1 MNRLLALAVVAALCS
16 CGAASASR
24 ESPASSCAVAWNL
37 GSTPSLRAAIVAEHP
52 RGAFIDG
59 GGTGVSTI
67 VWSKGQT
74 PTQSSGTGCSIQFVL
89 SGGRTSTVFGAWKN
103 EAITKWVGPVISK
116 PLQIVPPL
124 NTNVHANGTVGFH
137 G

>member
-1 MNRLLALAVVAALCS
+1 MNRLLALAIVAALGA

-24 ESPASSCAVAWNL
+24 ESSASSCAVAWNL
-37 GSTPSLRAAIVAEHP
+37 GSTPSLRAKIVAEHP
-52 RGAFIDG
+52 QGAFIG
-59 GGTGVSTI
+59 GGASVSTI

-74 PTQSSGTGCSIQFVL
+74 LTQSGGTGCSIQFVL

-103 EAITKWVGPVISK
+103 EAITTWVGPVISK